1 MTSFGPYQGTSF
13 CSKAGNYIFL
23 IGTFVSSIKFF
34 KVTKR
39 QSIFNMFVSSNAY
52 IILFSRKMSGK
63 LIITMKTFD
72 FIDSFL
78 TQPLSFQQMCNCSNH
93 TFLMV
98 LLETEN
104 TSAAFLKEL
113 EFGTKVKIWS
123 LFLLFEIFDL
133 AYIQFTR

>member
-1 MTSFGPYQGTSF
+1 
-13 CSKAGNYIFL
+13 
-23 IGTFVSSIKFF
+23 
-34 KVTKR
+34 
-39 QSIFNMFVSSNAY
+39 
-52 IILFSRKMSGK
+52 MSGK

-78 TQPLSFQQMCNCSNH
+78 TQPLLFQQMCNCSNH

-133 AYIQFTR
+133 SYIQFTR